1 MTAIL
6 LPPIAHPILH
16 TEEQEDAAP
25 RRRRSRRMRNAVF
38 LVLAMAVAFLIAGN
52 VAMLA
57 LSTWAKQSAP
67 ASAIAAPGNIKNFT
81 VVDDTVW
88 RGAAPGTKGY
98 RALAAA
104 GVTTIVDLR
113 AEENVHV
120 DTDHLASLGLRLVA
134 IPIRDGQI
142 PSEEQVDRFVAAVR
156 DSDGKV
162 FLHCGA
168 GVGRTGAMAASY
180 LVRIGEATPAQ
191 ALRRN
196 LAVGPP
202 SLEQVAFVA
211 DLDGHSVER
220 PPAPLVAVSRVLD
233 APRRLWSRFG
243 V

>member
-6 LPPIAHPILH
+6 LPPVTREIVH
-16 TEEQEDAAP
+16 TEVQEAAAP
-25 RRRRSRRMRNAVF
+25 RPRRTRRMRNAVF
-38 LVLAMAVAFLIAGN
+38 LVLAMAVAFLLAGN
-52 VAMLA
+52 LTMLG
-57 LSTWAKQSAP
+57 LSTWAKKMAP
-67 ASAIAAPGNIKNFT
+67 ASRVSSPEGVRNFAA
-81 VVDDTVW
+81 VDDTVW
-88 RGAAPGTKGY
+88 RGAAPSKAGY
-98 RALAAA
+98 RSLAER

-120 DTDHLASLGLRLVA
+120 DTDYLSSLGMRLVA

-142 PSEEQVDRFVAAVR
+142 PSEEQLGRFVEAVR
-156 DSDGKV
+156 SSSGKV

-168 GVGRTGAMAASY
+168 GVGRTGAMAAGY
-180 LVRIGEATPAQ
+180 LVQVGKATPAQ

-211 DLDGHSVER
+211 DLDAHRVER
-220 PPAPLVAVSRVLD
+220 PPTPLVAVSRVLD